1 MTTER
6 YIRIIAGT
14 FVLASLALGTFA
26 NHNWYCFG
34 ICWRKP
40 VSIRLLEMAPD
51 GRHSAESWSEKSRTR
66 TL

>member
-14 FVLASLALGTFA
+14 FVLASLALGTFV
-26 NHNWYCFG
+26 NHNWYWFG

-40 VSIRLLEMAPD
+40 VSIRLHEMVPD
-51 GRHSAESWSEKSRTR
+51 GRHSAESWRVATR
-66 TL
+66 TQ

>member
-6 YIRIIAGT
+6 YIRIIAET

-34 ICWRKP
+34 ICWRQACFNP
-40 VSIRLLEMAPD
+40 S
-51 GRHSAESWSEKSRTR
+51 SRNGA
-66 TL
+66 